1 MAKHSLRHQLLSW
14 LLLPMFILIVVDS
27 TILYQIAMHFQ
38 QQAFDRALQGTAVD
52 ISEIMRAEKNLS
64 QSNYQLRPEVRTA
77 LLADQN
83 DNMYYSIFDD
93 HHRMIGG
100 DKALMYTP
108 PKNTGTNIYFS
119 DGKIKGLRI
128 RIASLTSSLNTPKGM
143 QKLTIQVAE
152 TLNKRAELASQIL
165 VGIVVPQLLLL
176 IAAAGLMW
184 VGIQRGLLP
193 LWALHSAL
201 SARSYRDLSP
211 VKLDNNPEEV
221 RKLVDSVNFLMKQLH
236 NLIASQ
242 NQFVADAAHQ
252 LRTPLAGIQAQIE
265 LAQNESNIN
274 ELQDSLA
281 KIKTS
286 TMRLVR
292 LVNQLL
298 ILARNQPEVTHAVEF
313 NPFNLTQL
321 AQEVTTDMFPMADRK
336 QIDLGFECVTEKVTL
351 LGDPI
356 RIKELLYNLIDN
368 AIRYTPQGGQV
379 TVIVE
384 QQPDHIELCVE
395 DNGIGIPL
403 TEQEKVFERF
413 YRAAGNQEEGSGLG
427 LAIVKEIAEI
437 HHATAVIGVPK
448 NLQGIKVSVIF
459 DI

>member
-38 QQAFDRALQGTAVD
+38 RQAFDRALQDTAVD
-52 ISEIMRAEKNLS
+52 IYELISAEKNLS
-64 QSNYQLRPEVRTA
+64 QSNYQLRPEVRAA

-83 DNMYYSIFDD
+83 DSMYYSILDD
-93 HHRMIGG
+93 KHQVIGG
-100 DKALMYTP
+100 DQALTYA
-108 PKNTGTNIYFS
+108 S
-119 DGKIKGLRI
+119 DEDSSSSNRFYDGSIQGIKI
-128 RIASLTSSLNTPKGM
+128 RIASITSPIKTSTGT
-143 QKLTIQVAE
+143 QTITIQVAE
-152 TLNKRAELASQIL
+152 TLHKRAELAGQIL
-165 VGIVVPQLLLL
+165 IGIVVPQLLLL

-184 VGIQRGLLP
+184 FGIQRGLLP

-201 SARSYRDLSP
+201 SERSYRDLSP

-265 LAQNESNIN
+265 LAQGESNIN

-281 KIKTS
+281 KINTS
-286 TMRLVR
+286 ATRLVR

-298 ILARNQPEVTHAVEF
+298 LLARNQPEVTHAIEF
-313 NPFNLTQL
+313 HQFNLTQL
-321 AQEVTTDMFPMADRK
+321 AQEVTTDMLPMADRK
-336 QIDLGFECVTEKVTL
+336 QIDLGFECEAEKVTL

-384 QQPDHIELCVE
+384 QQPDHIELSVE
-395 DNGIGIPL
+395 DNGTGIPL
-403 TEQEKVFERF
+403 AEQEKVFERF
-413 YRAAGNQEEGSGLG
+413 HRAAGNQQEGSGLG

-437 HHATAVIGVPK
+437 HHATAVIGVPESQ
-448 NLQGIKVSVIF
+448 QGTKVSIIF